1 MNYIYGSI
9 YIFSKKFYNYLI
21 SVPVVQNQND
31 SIIRRT
37 DIDLPWYIKYKYFFS
52 NATEI
57 VTSLFLGSSFNAYD
71 IYFLRRKR
79 INVIINITDEINNF
93 YETDNSLTY
102 YRFPIRDN
110 NLDEINTILNES
122 YNIIDHHLKNGD
134 KVLVHCYMGAS
145 RSASVVIY
153 YMMKKYK
160 ISYKK
165 ALEIVKTLRP
175 VVNLTEKFHNTLN
188 SILV

>member
-1 MNYIYGSI
+1 
-9 YIFSKKFYNYLI
+9 
-21 SVPVVQNQND
+21 
-31 SIIRRT
+31 
-37 DIDLPWYIKYKYFFS
+37 
-52 NATEI
+52 
-57 VTSLFLGSSFNAYD
+57 
-71 IYFLRRKR
+71 
-79 INVIINITDEINNF
+79 
-93 YETDNSLTY
+93 
-102 YRFPIRDN
+102 
-110 NLDEINTILNES
+110 
-122 YNIIDHHLKNGD
+122 
-134 KVLVHCYMGAS
+134 MGAS